1 MRNRDPKF
9 DSPNVVLGRIA
20 WFRRMGDP
28 PSIQDIDWHIED
40 CKSGRY
46 PEPLKKGRPDK
57 YYEHLRI
64 AKMVVREM
72 QLNGN
77 RDRSEAGVAEEVSL
91 STEEVKTICKK
102 HLKHAKELVRQEQ
115 IVGTV
120 AHLSE
125 TREKNVAADEVASL
139 VDMPAREVLFMYE
152 HWKLNFPDIVEK
164 LATSGH
170 SIPQKK

>member
-1 MRNRDPKF
+1 MTERDPKF

-28 PSIQDIDWHIED
+28 PAIQDVDWHIED
-40 CKSGRY
+40 CQSGRY
-46 PEPLKKGRPDK
+46 PERRKKGRPNK

-64 AKMVVREM
+64 AKMVAREM
-72 QLNGN
+72 QIDGN
-77 RDRSEAGVAEEVSL
+77 LYRSEEDVAKDVSL
-91 STEEVKTICKK
+91 STEEVITICKK